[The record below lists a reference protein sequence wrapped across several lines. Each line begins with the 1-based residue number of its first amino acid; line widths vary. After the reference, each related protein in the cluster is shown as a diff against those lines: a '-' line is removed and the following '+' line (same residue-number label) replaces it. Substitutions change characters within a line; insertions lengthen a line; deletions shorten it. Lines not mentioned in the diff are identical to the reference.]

1 MVGGVTGAAG
11 YQYFLQMKQAQGSK
25 TPASRI
31 VNNSATNGNGSVSKD
46 EFSVFQSALV
56 GRLQDTQSSSQT
68 GSTEFLINLLQSA
81 GHIDSMNTT
90 TGTTASS
97 TAQQSTVDDIL
108 NEMDANG
115 DGSISKDEFEKAL
128 SGVHLHHLQGS
139 ANAST
144 QVDSSSTADQ
154 LFAQIDTNGDGSIS
168 KEEMTAFQ
176 SSMAAALQ
184 SGAAGSAGDSAST
197 QTAGATGLTSFVQQA
212 ISKYLQLT
220 PGGLIG
226 AAGLGGFL
234 ATA

>member
-1 MVGGVTGAAG
+1 MVGGVTSAG
-11 YQYFLQMKQAQGSK
+11 YQYFLQMKQARGSK

-31 VNNSATNGNGSVSKD
+31 FNNSATTNGNGSVSKG
-46 EFSVFQSALV
+46 EFSAFQSALV

-68 GSTEFLINLLQSA
+68 GSTEFLVSLLQGA
-81 GHIDSMNTT
+81 GQIGSTNTA

-97 TAQQSTVDDIL
+97 TSQQGTVDDIF
-108 NEMDANG
+108 NKMDANG
-115 DGSISKDEFEKAL
+115 DGSISKDE
-128 SGVHLHHLQGS
+128 
-139 ANAST
+139 
-144 QVDSSSTADQ
+144 
-154 LFAQIDTNGDGSIS
+154 
-168 KEEMTAFQ
+168 MTAFQ
-176 SSMAAALQ
+176 STAAAALQ
-184 SGAAGSAGDSAST
+184 TGAAGSTSNSTST

>member
-1 MVGGVTGAAG
+1 M
-11 YQYFLQMKQAQGSK
+11 
-25 TPASRI
+25 
-31 VNNSATNGNGSVSKD
+31 
-46 EFSVFQSALV
+46 

-68 GSTEFLINLLQSA
+68 GSTEFLLSLLQSA
-81 GHIDSMNTT
+81 GQIGSTNTA

-97 TAQQSTVDDIL
+97 TSQQGTVDDIF
-108 NEMDANG
+108 NKMDANG

-128 SGVHLHHLQGS
+128 SGMHHHHHGS

-144 QVDSSSTADQ
+144 QANSSSMADQ

-176 SSMAAALQ
+176 STMAAALQ
-184 SGAAGSAGDSAST
+184 SGAVSST
-197 QTAGATGLTSFVQQA
+197 SNSTATQAAGATSSMSFIQQA

-220 PGGLIG
+220 PGGVIG
-226 AAGLGGFL
+226 AAGLGGIL